1 MEMISSVGVEEKMM
15 LKHPDGIRT
24 RPGSPDRVDWCQNPN
39 HWKRWSQTHWKWA
52 NEMLRFSGAILKRQ
66 WRFLRGWSATP
77 WGLFW
82 ALQKGKWKQR
92 CHISSVF
99 LFVAGF
105 AVENATFRLEIDTQR
120 HTHTRVPTREKR
132 NEKTRHSIGVYQCVS
147 MSKGNYSLSI
157 WKSRSIVI
165 ALSDRN
171 FPRIPLKKSVMASP
185 KNMTANSL
193 RLGTSQMR
201 RANCKES
208 TNNLRSIWIDL
219 TDLCKHPK
227 RNMGESWL
235 NL

>member
-1 MEMISSVGVEEKMM
+1 MICNS
-15 LKHPDGIRT
+15 LGIVLGAAEGKVKTALPHFIRFPFCCWI
-24 RPGSPDRVDWCQNPN
+24 RSRKRNVSPWNW
-39 HWKRWSQTHWKWA
+39 HT
-52 NEMLRFSGAILKRQ
+52 E
-66 WRFLRGWSATP
+66 T
-77 WGLFW
+77 
-82 ALQKGKWKQR
+82 
-92 CHISSVF
+92 
-99 LFVAGF
+99 
-105 AVENATFRLEIDTQR
+105 

-132 NEKTRHSIGVYQCVS
+132 NEKTRHSIGVYQCAS

-208 TNNLRSIWIDL
+208 TNHLWSIWIDL
-219 TDLCKHPK
+219 TDLRKHPK